1 MKLIYRFNIIP
12 TKILIQFFTEIEENH
27 IKFYM
32 EIQMTQDCQNKP
44 EQQEKKKKGAR
55 GIIIPDFKLH

>member
-1 MKLIYRFNIIP
+1 
-12 TKILIQFFTEIEENH
+12 
-27 IKFYM
+27 M

-44 EQQEKKKKGAR
+44 EQKEKKKKGAR